1 MNILVVSQYYYPEQ
15 FRVNDICEELARRG
29 NTVTV
34 LTGLPNYPKGEVYE
48 GYRNGKNRKQT
59 INGVNVVRCSM
70 QPRKTGVVN
79 LAINYVTYAVNA
91 SRMAKKLQNV
101 FDVVFVYQMSPV
113 TMAFPAITVK
123 KKFGIPIVLYC
134 CDLWPASILDVNIKR
149 DSILYKMVKRISS
162 YIYNSCDE
170 IIVTSPS
177 FQDYLQIEC
186 AVKNVK
192 MDFVP
197 QHAEDTYTEDSCSAV
212 DNGIVDFMFLGN
224 IGLSQNCDC
233 IIKAASLLD
242 KELPFKIHFVGAGSK
257 LEDLKKM
264 VDDYGLNEKVVFHGF
279 QKMETLP
286 GFYAMADACLLT
298 LAYDS
303 EVGLTIPAKL
313 QGYMA
318 AGKPVVA
325 AISGDAK
332 KIINESEC
340 GYQVEAGD
348 YEGLAKIMLKVVN
361 NPLQLREMG
370 ENGRMYF
377 NKYFAKK
384 PVIDKLEDK
393 IKDCL
398 K

>member
-48 GYRNGKNRKQT
+48 GYRNGENREQL
-59 INGVNVVRCSM
+59 INGVHVIRCSM
-70 QPRKTGVVN
+70 QPRKTGVFN
-79 LAINYVTYAVNA
+79 LAINYVTYALNA

-113 TMAFPAITVK
+113 TIAYPAITVK

-149 DSILYKMVKRISS
+149 DSIAYKMVKRMSS

-170 IIVTSPS
+170 IVVTSPS
-177 FQDYLQIEC
+177 FKDYLQKEC
-186 AVKNVK
+186 SVKNVK
-192 MDFVP
+192 IDYVP
-197 QHAEDTYTEDSCSAV
+197 QHAEDVYTEDTCDAV

-233 IIKAASLLD
+233 IIKATNLLD
-242 KELPFKIHFVGAGSK
+242 KYLPFRIHFVGAGSK
-257 LEDLKKM
+257 LEDMKKI
-264 VDDYGLNEKVVFHGF
+264 VDDYDLNEKVVFHGF
-279 QKMETLP
+279 QIMENLP
-286 GFYAMADACLLT
+286 KFYAMADACLLT
-298 LAYDS
+298 LAYEN

-318 AGKPVVA
+318 AEKAVIA

-332 KIINESEC
+332 KIINESKC

-348 YEGLAKIMLKVVN
+348 YEGLARIMTKAIN
-361 NPLQLREMG
+361 NPSSLKEMG

-384 PVIDKLEDK
+384 PVIDKLENK
-393 IKDCL
+393 IKDCC

>member
-1 MNILVVSQYYYPEQ
+1 MNILVISQYYYPEQ

-48 GYRNGKNRKQT
+48 GYRNGENREQT
-59 INGVNVVRCSM
+59 INGVNIVRCSIK
-70 QPRKTGVVN
+70 PRKTGVAN
-79 LAINYVTYAVNA
+79 LALNYITYAVNA
-91 SRMAKKLQNV
+91 SRMAKKIRNV

-123 KKFGIPIVLYC
+123 KKYGIPIVLYC

-149 DSILYKMVKRISS
+149 DSILYKMVKRMSS

-177 FQDYLQIEC
+177 FQDYLQKEC
-186 AVKNVK
+186 SVKNVK
-192 MDFVP
+192 IDYVP
-197 QHAEDTYTEDSCSAV
+197 QHAEDTYTENSCRAV
-212 DNGIVDFMFLGN
+212 DNGVIDFMFLGN

-242 KELPFKIHFVGAGSK
+242 MNLPFKIHFVGAGSK
-257 LEDLKKM
+257 LEDMKKM
-264 VDDYGLNEKVVFHGF
+264 VDDYGLNEKVIFHGF
-279 QKMETLP
+279 QKMENLP
-286 GFYAMADACLLT
+286 KFYAMADACLLT
-298 LAYDS
+298 LAYDN

-318 AGKPVVA
+318 AEKAVIA

-332 KIINESEC
+332 EIINESKC

-348 YEGLAKIMLKVVN
+348 YEGLARIMIEAISNPSLLKG
-361 NPLQLREMG
+361 MG
-370 ENGRMYF
+370 ENGRVYF
-377 NKYFAKK
+377 NKYFAKEA
-384 PVIDKLEDK
+384 VINQLENK
-393 IKDCL
+393 IRNWCK
-398 K
+398 

>member
-48 GYRNGKNRKQT
+48 GYRNGENRKQT

-79 LAINYVTYAVNA
+79 LFISYVTYTVNA

-113 TMAFPAITVK
+113 TMAFPAIKVK

-149 DSILYKMVKRISS
+149 DSILYKMVKRMSS

-177 FQDYLQIEC
+177 FQDYLQKEC
-186 AVKNVK
+186 SVKNVK
-192 MDFVP
+192 IDYVP
-197 QHAEDTYTEDSCSAV
+197 QHAEDTYTENSCRAV
-212 DNGIVDFMFLGN
+212 DNGVIDFMFLGN

-242 KELPFKIHFVGAGSK
+242 MNLPFKIHFVGAGSK
-257 LEDLKKM
+257 LEDMKKM
-264 VDDYGLNEKVVFHGF
+264 VDDYGLNEKVIFHGF
-279 QKMETLP
+279 QKMENLP
-286 GFYAMADACLLT
+286 KFYAMADACLLT
-298 LAYDS
+298 LAYDN

-318 AGKPVVA
+318 VGKAVIA

-332 KIINESEC
+332 EIINESKC
-340 GYQVEAGD
+340 GFQVEAGD
-348 YEGLAKIMLKVVN
+348 YEGLAKIMLEVVN
-361 NPLQLREMG
+361 NSNSLKTMG
-370 ENGRMYF
+370 ENGRDYY

-384 PVIDKLEDK
+384 PVIDKLEK
-393 IKDCL
+393 MIRDCL

>member
-48 GYRNGKNRKQT
+48 GYRNGENREQT
-59 INGVNVVRCSM
+59 INGVNVFRCSM
-70 QPRKTGVVN
+70 QPRKKGVVN
-79 LAINYVTYAVNA
+79 LAINYVTYALNA

-149 DSILYKMVKRISS
+149 DSIVYTMVQRMSS

-177 FQDYLQIEC
+177 FQDYLQKEC
-186 AVKNVK
+186 SVKNVK
-192 MDFVP
+192 MDYVP
-197 QHAEDTYTEDSCSAV
+197 QHAEDTYMENTCNAV

-242 KELPFKIHFVGAGSK
+242 KNLPFRIHFVGAGSK
-257 LEDLKKM
+257 LGDMEKM

-279 QKMETLP
+279 QKMENLP
-286 GFYAMADACLLT
+286 EYYAMADACLLT

-318 AGKPVVA
+318 AGKAIIA

-332 KIINESEC
+332 KIINESKC